1 MGTISISEDRFKK
14 VLADVEALVE
24 DVTALIDRDDVVKQR
39 IAGIKADPSIGK
51 TEKELD
57 DYLRRRGIE
66 ID

>member
-14 VLADVEALVE
+14 VLADVEALVK

-39 IAGIKADPSIGK
+39 IAEIKANPSLGK

-57 DYLRRRGIE
+57 DYLKRRGVE